1 MSAFEGLATL
11 KETIARYHLAP
22 KKSLGQNFILN
33 PDILVRI
40 AKQVPNLEER
50 HVIEIGP
57 GPGGLTR
64 ALLECGA
71 KKVTAIEMD
80 TRCMGAL
87 EEIRACV
94 VDRLVIIE
102 ADALQLRLD
111 QIVPDAH
118 VIVANLPY
126 NIGTRLL
133 SEWCAYLDHFD
144 ILILMF
150 QKEVADRLRAKP
162 HTKDYGRLTILVQA
176 LAEVRVAFDL
186 PPGAFLPP
194 PKVTSSVVTIS
205 PYKSLPHAVDLPTL
219 SLLTKHAFGQRR
231 KMLRASLKGF
241 PCNVMPS
248 LEALN
253 IASTVRAEDVS
264 VEDYCRLSMAL
275 KDLIS

>member
-1 MSAFEGLATL
+1 MNTLEGLRTL
-11 KETIARYHLAP
+11 KETIARYDLAP

-33 PDILVRI
+33 PDILMRI
-40 AKQVPNLEER
+40 ARQVPNLGER

-64 ALLECGA
+64 ALLEGGA

-87 EEIRACV
+87 EEIRACAQG
-94 VDRLVIIE
+94 RLVVIE
-102 ADALQLRLD
+102 GDALKLRLD
-111 QIVPDAH
+111 QVAPDAQ
-118 VIVANLPY
+118 VVVGNLPY

-133 SEWCAYLDHFD
+133 TQWCDYLGHFD
-144 ILILMF
+144 ALVLMF

-162 HTKDYGRLTILVQA
+162 HTKDYGRLSILVQA

-194 PKVTSSVVTIS
+194 PKVTSSVVTLF
-205 PYKSLPHAVDLPTL
+205 PHKTLPHEVDLEML
-219 SLLTKHAFGQRR
+219 SCLTKQAFGQRR

-241 PCNVMPS
+241 RTDLMPA
-248 LEALN
+248 LETLN
-253 IASTVRAEDVS
+253 IAPTLRAEDVS
-264 VEDYCRLSMAL
+264 VEDYCRLSVML
-275 KDLIS
+275 KDSKA

>member
-1 MSAFEGLATL
+1 MNILRTLPTL
-11 KETIARYHLAP
+11 KETIARHDLAP

-33 PDILVRI
+33 PDILMRI
-40 AKQVPNLEER
+40 AKQVPNLEKH

-64 ALLECGA
+64 ALLEGGA

-80 TRCMGAL
+80 VRCIAAL
-87 EEIRACV
+87 EEIRTRVAE
-94 VDRLVIIE
+94 RFVIIE
-102 ADALQLRLD
+102 ADALKVRLD
-111 QIVPDAH
+111 QTVPDAH
-118 VIVANLPY
+118 VIVSNLPY

-133 SEWCAYLDHFD
+133 TEWCAYLGHFD
-144 ILILMF
+144 TLVLMF

-194 PKVTSSVVTIS
+194 PKVTSSVAVIL
-205 PYKSLPHAVDLPTL
+205 PHKSLPHAVDLPTL
-219 SLLTKHAFGQRR
+219 SVLTKHAFGQRR

-241 PCNVMPS
+241 PCDVMPA

-253 IASTVRAEDVS
+253 IAPTLRAEDVS
-264 VEDYCRLSMAL
+264 VADYCRLSMAL
-275 KDLIS
+275 KDLMP

>member
-1 MSAFEGLATL
+1 MSTLEGLATL

-87 EEIRACV
+87 EEIRTRV
-94 VDRLVIIE
+94 GDRLAIIE

-111 QIVPDAH
+111 QIVPDAR
-118 VIVANLPY
+118 VIAANLPY

-133 SEWCAYLDHFD
+133 TEWCSYLGHFD
-144 ILILMF
+144 VLVLMF

-162 HTKDYGRLTILVQA
+162 NTKNYGRLSILVQA

-194 PKVTSSVVTIS
+194 P
-205 PYKSLPHAVDLPTL
+205 
-219 SLLTKHAFGQRR
+219 
-231 KMLRASLKGF
+231 
-241 PCNVMPS
+241 
-248 LEALN
+248 
-253 IASTVRAEDVS
+253 
-264 VEDYCRLSMAL
+264 
-275 KDLIS
+275 